1 MTSRSLTICLA
12 AGIAAFSAALPA
24 APALAIGGKSDNGD
38 GYLNDEM
45 RNPRFIEPG
54 GWRDAARY
62 RASNP
67 RAGYEDRV
75 LAEQGYDNEG
85 SGPVGRPYRGR
96 VLVQPY
102 HAR

>member
-1 MTSRSLTICLA
+1 MTSRVLQICLA
-12 AGIAAFSAALPA
+12 AGLAAAAVS
-24 APALAIGGKSDNGD
+24 PALAFGGKSDNGD
-38 GYLNDEM
+38 AYQNDEQ

-54 GWRDAARY
+54 GWANPARY

-75 LAEQGYDNEG
+75 LAQQGLYNEG

-96 VLVQPY
+96 VSVQPY
-102 HAR
+102 YAR

>member
-1 MTSRSLTICLA
+1 MTSRTLTICAALGLA
-12 AGIAAFSAALPA
+12 ACSAALST
-24 APALAIGGKSDNGD
+24 APALAFGGKSDNGD
-38 GYLNDEM
+38 AYLNDEM

-75 LAEQGYDNEG
+75 LAQQGLYNEG
-85 SGPVGRPYRGR
+85 SGPAGRPYRGR
-96 VLVQPY
+96 VSVQPY
-102 HAR
+102 YAR

>member
-1 MTSRSLTICLA
+1 MSSRALTLCLA
-12 AGIAAFSAALPA
+12 AGIAALSSV
-24 APALAIGGKSDNGD
+24 PALAFGGKSDNGD
-38 GYLNDEM
+38 AYQNDEQ

-54 GWRDAARY
+54 GWANAARY

-75 LAEQGYDNEG
+75 LADRRLYDDG
-85 SGPVGRPYRGR
+85 SDPYGRPHRGR

-102 HAR
+102 GAR

>member
-1 MTSRSLTICLA
+1 MSSRALTLCLA
-12 AGIAAFSAALPA
+12 AGIAALST
-24 APALAIGGKSDNGD
+24 APAIAFGGRSDNGD
-38 GYLNDEM
+38 AYQNDEQ

-54 GWRDAARY
+54 GWADPARY

-75 LAEQGYDNEG
+75 LAEQGLYNEG
-85 SGPVGRPYRGR
+85 SGPYGRPYRGR